1 MQITCTSV
9 GQQSFFIST
18 LGSAKYIPEEL
29 SKLTVRHHDTVYFR
43 KTRDNIHVLNAEL
56 ETTLSIA

>member
-1 MQITCTSV
+1 MQITSTSV

-29 SKLTVRHHDTVYFR
+29 SKLTVRQCISERPEIIYMY
-43 KTRDNIHVLNAEL
+43 
-56 ETTLSIA
+56 

>member
-1 MQITCTSV
+1 MQITSTSV

-29 SKLTVRHHDTVYFR
+29 SIDSVFQKDQR
-43 KTRDNIHVLNAEL
+43 
-56 ETTLSIA
+56 